1 MEKRQNII
9 LMCRPLSSAF
19 SCPVAS
25 GGYMISL
32 LRVCDLSY
40 ATLHIYDAGCI
51 EQ

>member
-1 MEKRQNII
+1 MGNGKTLYLRTS
-9 LMCRPLSSAF
+9 LSSAF

-32 LRVCDLSY
+32 LRVCDLRY
-40 ATLHIYDAGCI
+40 ATLHIYDAVSI